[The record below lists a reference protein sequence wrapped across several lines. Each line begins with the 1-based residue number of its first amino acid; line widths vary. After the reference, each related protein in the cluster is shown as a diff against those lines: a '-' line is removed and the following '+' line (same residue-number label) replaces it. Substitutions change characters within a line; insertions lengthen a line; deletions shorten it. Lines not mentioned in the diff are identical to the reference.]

1 MDFLTTKE
9 AAEFLKYSEQR
20 LAEWR
25 AKGTGPKFYKP
36 ADKIFYTKEDL
47 IDWVKS
53 SAVENKGE

>member
-25 AKGTGPKFYKP
+25 AKGIGPKFYKP
-36 ADKIFYTKEDL
+36 VDKVFYLKEDL